1 LPAWSA
7 CTVQVPGATNETV
20 APFAPPDVQT
30 AGVVALNA
38 TGRWEVAVAPTVKG
52 DWRSVLLAGALK
64 VIVWFAGAMLKAALH
79 VTSPFIV
86 TTPSRQSASP
96 AQPSKLEPPAAVA
109 VNVTTVPATYD
120 PEQSPPQL
128 MPPGLLV
135 TVPLPPPDLVTLR
148 TGPTTQDGSE
158 IVET

>member
-1 LPAWSA
+1 MPAAS
-7 CTVQVPGATNETV
+7 NEMV
-20 APFAPPDVQT
+20 APFDPPDEQT
-30 AGVVALNA
+30 AGVETLNA
-38 TGRWEVAVAPTVKG
+38 TGRWEVAVALTVKG
-52 DWRSVLLAGALK
+52 DWSSVLLAGALK
-64 VIVWFAGAMLKAALH
+64 VIVWFAGAMLNAALQ
-79 VTSPFIV
+79 VTSASIV
-86 TTPSRQSASP
+86 TTPSEQSASP

-109 VNVTTVPATYD
+109 VSVTTVPARYD
-120 PEQSPPQL
+120 PEQSLPQL